1 MLINGMVKIMHRLY
15 YKKDGKFFEKTT
27 ENEVDKNEVPEDI
40 RSELEE
46 QKEKDITRPMER
58 ELGMEV

>member
-1 MLINGMVKIMHRLY
+1 MHRLY